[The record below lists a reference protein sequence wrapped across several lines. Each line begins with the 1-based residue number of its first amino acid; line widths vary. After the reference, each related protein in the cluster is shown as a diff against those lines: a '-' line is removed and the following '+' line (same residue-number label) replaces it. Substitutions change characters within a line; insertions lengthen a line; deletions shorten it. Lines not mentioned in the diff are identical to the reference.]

1 MSYISTI
8 GLLDDTAAGE
18 RANRPGAM
26 LGGSAPAGGVLRVVG
41 GVLAGVVEGV
51 VFLTVTGGLS
61 LVFCGLVAG
70 V

>member
-41 GVLAGVVEGV
+41 GVLAG
-51 VFLTVTGGLS
+51 LS
-61 LVFCGLVAG
+61 KGWCF
-70 V
+70 